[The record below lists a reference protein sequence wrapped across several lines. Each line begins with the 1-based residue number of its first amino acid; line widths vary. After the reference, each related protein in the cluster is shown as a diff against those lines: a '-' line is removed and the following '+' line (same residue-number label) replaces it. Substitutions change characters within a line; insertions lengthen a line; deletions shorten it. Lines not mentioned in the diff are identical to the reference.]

1 MRLYRRPH
9 THAMDLD
16 ARITRLARRAHE
28 FDTAGL
34 GIISYYLRLYTVETV
49 LDRKDRREEQTHFAM
64 QLMDRIESFKHSID
78 KMDDGSRE
86 KEVLLTLVS
95 DDQRAMTYM
104 LNFTMSLYNK
114 KLAQVQTGPWDRDFT
129 LALWCCVDLFQCIL
143 HLWRGLIAEPDTI
156 KKRIKYCKVCISKAA
171 KGELG
176 RPETVEDEERE
187 LSIDYAL
194 PGEGKDAQSGRGEGS
209 GVGSDAVDAKEIDD
223 ALADANGEG
232 EADTSAEHPISST
245 GKAASEPAENTA
257 DFDDMP
263 VPSKTQ
269 SDDVT
274 PARDSTEFDDVAPDE
289 TDASEV
295 SPDHSMPDL
304 ASPDETVAK
313 TPLPPK
319 PITPPAEVKAAA
331 PSIPAFID
339 DDDEDI
345 VVAPAATPAKP
356 TQSALHA
363 MMDRTSAIEQ
373 VQKNAKYAISALN
386 YEDVA
391 TAKDELRKALALL
404 EKL

>member
-1 MRLYRRPH
+1 
-9 THAMDLD
+9 MDLD

-194 PGEGKDAQSGRGEGS
+194 PGEGKDAQSGKGEGS
-209 GVGSDAVDAKEIDD
+209 GDGSDAVDANEIDD
-223 ALADANGEG
+223 ALAGATGNGEV
-232 EADTSAEHPISST
+232 DTSAEHLVSST

-274 PARDSTEFDDVAPDE
+274 PARDSTEFDDVASDE

-319 PITPPAEVKAAA
+319 PITPPAEVKTTP